1 MIDRFQTPG
10 QSLRFPWFS
19 PTSCVQHI
27 SCSLGWIAI
36 ARDDIRDMM
45 GISIHRINNYMIVA
59 TLILSVAAGALLSV
73 SLQPRV
79 SWFHCLRFLPL
90 HWDLLD
96 VLDGVNH
103 VWCERAEL
111 GFHQHH
117 EALDL
122 PGIGGTWGT

>member
-1 MIDRFQTPG
+1 MMIDRFQTPG

-73 SLQPRV
+73 SFSPECPGFIVFAFYLCTGI
-79 SWFHCLRFLPL
+79 SLMFLMESIMFGVKGQNSAFTNTMK
-90 HWDLLD
+90 LLTYQ
-96 VLDGVNH
+96 
-103 VWCERAEL
+103 A
-111 GFHQHH
+111 
-117 EALDL
+117 
-122 PGIGGTWGT
+122 